1 MSEEALQRLLERIN
15 ADEAFAEALKAD
27 WEEALAE
34 FDLSPTELTALGTQ
48 DDDALRRLSG
58 AEVAGHW
65 IFVTIACTYGCRPP
79 NTPGSGKHCGTGR
92 CPGTA
97 GSGQGC
103 GTGGNCGVVA
113 Q

>member
-15 ADEAFAEALKAD
+15 SDEAFAEALKAD
-27 WEEALAE
+27 WEEAITE
-34 FDLSPTELTALGTQ
+34 FDLSQTELTALGNQ
-48 DDDALRRLSG
+48 DEDALRRLSG
-58 AEVAGHW
+58 AEVSGNW
-65 IFVTIACTYGCRPP
+65 WFTPGCTYGCRPQ
-79 NTPGSGKHCGTGR
+79 NTPGSGKHCGTGQ
-92 CPGTA
+92 CQGTP